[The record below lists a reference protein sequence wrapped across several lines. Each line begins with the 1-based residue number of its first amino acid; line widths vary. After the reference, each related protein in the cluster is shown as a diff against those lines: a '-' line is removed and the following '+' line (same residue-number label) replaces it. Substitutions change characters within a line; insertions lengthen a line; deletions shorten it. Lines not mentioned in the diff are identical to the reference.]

1 MTTGRMVAL
10 VTVAIGACGGGV
22 DKSPDSGSQSGST
35 DASMP
40 LATAPANACG
50 WVAPEVVAEIVGV
63 LEGEPRV
70 VRSIERPGQPDSAG
84 FACRYDLEGGR
95 AVVLQVDLGGGIIEE
110 RVGGTMIQQFQQAV
124 RSMSGAAGDT
134 LAPPPKS
141 ASLGWDHSGTLL
153 SGYAT
158 FTGRLGHIAISAASL
173 TPDLD
178 RARTTALAER
188 VRDAIPDLPFPLPP
202 DPDLAALAR
211 EMGEPVVDPPS
222 GPDPC
227 GLISTAEAEA
237 VLGKLL
243 VPPYRSAEGSALADP
258 AGAACSY
265 YTKGHRV
272 LVVLPRWDS
281 GQMLFRM
288 AESLNGAAVAAIGE
302 TGGDVADTLEGSWD
316 ASSASSVTGKLYF
329 LKGDRMLEV
338 DFVTSSTD
346 LAGATRLAGIA
357 MKGL

>member
-1 MTTGRMVAL
+1 MTRLRMAAL
-10 VTVAIGACGGGV
+10 VVGIGACGGGAA
-22 DKSPDSGSQSGST
+22 KSPDSESPSGATS
-35 DASMP
+35 ASVP
-40 LATAPANACG
+40 LATAPASACG

-63 LEGEPRV
+63 LSGEPRV

-95 AVVLQVDLGGGIIEE
+95 AVVLQVDLGGAIIEE
-110 RVGGTMIQQFQQAV
+110 RVGGAMIQQFQQAA
-124 RSMSGAAGDT
+124 RSMTGAPDDT
-134 LAPPPKS
+134 VAPRPKATS
-141 ASLGWDHSGTLL
+141 RGWDHSGTLL

-158 FTGRLGHIAISAASL
+158 FTGRLGHMAISVASL
-173 TPDLD
+173 TPDID
-178 RARTTALAER
+178 RAGTAALAER

-202 DPDLAALAR
+202 DPDLAALEK
-211 EMGEPVVDPPS
+211 EMGGPVLDPPS

-227 GLISTAEAEA
+227 ALISPADAEA
-237 VLGKLL
+237 VLGKLV

-258 AGAACSY
+258 AGSACAY

-288 AESLNGAAVAAIGE
+288 AEGLNGTTVAAIGQVSGE
-302 TGGDVADTLEGSWD
+302 VADTLEGSWD
-316 ASSASSVTGKLYF
+316 ASSASGVTGKLYF

-338 DFVTSSTD
+338 DYVTSSTD
-346 LAGATRLAGIA
+346 MAGATRLAGIA
-357 MKGL
+357 MKRL